1 MYIARHSEKTVEY
14 MSERFP
20 VVLVTGPRQVGKT
33 TMLMKIAE
41 EGRGYVTLDDP
52 NARSLAIN
60 DPGLFLQRYEP
71 PIIIDEIQYAPNL
84 MQYIKLYVDEN
95 KKMGDIWMTGSQMFH
110 LMKNVS
116 ESLAG
121 RVGII
126 KMQGFSGAE
135 LDAYDNE
142 AFLMD
147 PEKLI
152 GKIKERTPK
161 SLKEVYKRIYMGQ
174 MPGVYS
180 RNISPDIFYGAYI
193 NTYIQRDIK
202 ELTQVADE
210 MLFLRFLTACAAR
223 TSQML
228 NLADIARDIGVSAP
242 TAKQWLSILITSG
255 IVTLVEPFFN
265 NRMKRIIKSPNL
277 YFMDT
282 GLCAYL
288 TKWNNPES
296 LETGSMS
303 GAFFETFVVS
313 EIIKSYQNLG
323 LQPPICYYRDK
334 DKREID
340 LIIEQ
345 NNTLYPIEIKKSA
358 SPKKEATKHFQVLE
372 KSGMNIGTGAVICM
386 ARDLLPLNKENWL
399 VPVWLL

>member
-1 MYIARHSEKTVEY
+1 MYIARNCEKTVKY

-41 EGRGYVTLDDP
+41 KGRGYVTLDDP
-52 NARSLAIN
+52 NARNLAIN
-60 DPGLFLQRYEP
+60 EPGLFLQRYEP

-121 RVGII
+121 RVGIL

-135 LDAYDNE
+135 LDGYDNE

-147 PEKLI
+147 SGKLI
-152 GKIKERTPK
+152 AKVKERTPK

-180 RNISPDIFYGAYI
+180 RDISPDIFYGAYI

-202 ELTQVADE
+202 DLTQVADE
-210 MLFLRFLTACAAR
+210 MLFLQFLTACAAR

-228 NLADIARDIGVSAP
+228 NLADIARDIGISAP

-255 IVTLVEPFFN
+255 VVILLEPYFN

-303 GAFFETFVVS
+303 GAFFETFVVG
-313 EIIKSYQNLG
+313 EVIKSYQNLG
-323 LQPPICYYRDK
+323 LQAPICYYRDK

-345 NNTLYPIEIKKSA
+345 NNILYPIKIKKSS
-358 SPKKEATKHFQVLE
+358 SPKKDAIRHFHVLD
-372 KSGMNIGTGAVICM
+372 KSGVNVGVGAVICM
-386 ARDLLPLNKENWL
+386 ARDLLPLDKDNWL
-399 VPVWLL
+399 VPVWLI

>member
-1 MYIARHSEKTVEY
+1 MYIVRNCEKTVIY

-41 EGRGYVTLDDP
+41 KTRNYVTLDDP
-52 NARSLAIN
+52 NARNMAIN
-60 DPGLFLQRYEP
+60 EPGLFLQRYEP
-71 PIIIDEIQYAPNL
+71 PVIIDEIQYAPNL

-121 RVGII
+121 RVGILR
-126 KMQGFSGAE
+126 MQGFSGAE
-135 LDAYDNE
+135 LDGYDNE
-142 AFLMD
+142 AFIMD
-147 PEKLI
+147 SGKLI
-152 GKIKERTPK
+152 AKVKERTPK
-161 SLKEVYKRIYMGQ
+161 SLKEVYKMIYMGQ
-174 MPGVYS
+174 MPGIYS
-180 RNISPDIFYGAYI
+180 RDISPDIFYGAYI

-210 MLFLRFLTACAAR
+210 MLFLQFLTACAAR

-228 NLADIARDIGVSAP
+228 NLADIARDIGISAP

-255 IVTLVEPFFN
+255 IVVLVEPYFN

-296 LETGSMS
+296 LEIGSMS

-313 EIIKSYQNLG
+313 EVIKSYQNLG
-323 LQPPICYYRDK
+323 LQAPICYYRDK

-358 SPKKEATKHFQVLE
+358 SPKKEAIKHFQVLD
-372 KSGMNIGTGAVICM
+372 KADVNVGTGAVICM
-386 ARDLLPLNKENWL
+386 AKDLVPLDKNNWL

>member
-1 MYIARHSEKTVEY
+1 MYIVRNCEKTIEY

-41 EGRGYVTLDDP
+41 KNRNYVTLDDP
-52 NARSLAIN
+52 NARYMAVN
-60 DPGLFLQRYEP
+60 EPGLFLQRYEP
-71 PIIIDEIQYAPNL
+71 PVIIDEIQYAPNL

-116 ESLAG
+116 DSLAG
-121 RVGII
+121 RVGILR
-126 KMQGFSGAE
+126 MQGFSGAE
-135 LDAYDNE
+135 LDGYDNE
-142 AFLMD
+142 AFIMD
-147 PEKLI
+147 SGKLI
-152 GKIKERTPK
+152 AKVKERTPK
-161 SLKEVYKRIYMGQ
+161 SLKEVYKMIYMGQ

-180 RNISPDIFYGAYI
+180 RDISPDIFYGAYI

-210 MLFLRFLTACAAR
+210 MLFLQFLTACAAR

-228 NLADIARDIGVSAP
+228 NLADIARDIGISAP

-255 IVTLVEPFFN
+255 IVILVEPYFN

-313 EIIKSYQNLG
+313 EVIKSYQNLG
-323 LQPPICYYRDK
+323 LQAPISYYRDK

-345 NNTLYPIEIKKSA
+345 NNILFPIEIKKSA
-358 SPKKEATKHFQVLE
+358 SPQKEAIKHFQVLD
-372 KSGMNIGTGAVICM
+372 KSDVNVGTGAVICM
-386 ARDLLPLNKENWL
+386 AKDLVPLDKDNWL

>member
-1 MYIARHSEKTVEY
+1 MYIVRNCEKTVKY

-41 EGRGYVTLDDP
+41 KERGYVTLDDP
-52 NARSLAIN
+52 NARSMAIN
-60 DPGLFLQRYEP
+60 EPGLFLQRYEP

-121 RVGII
+121 RVGIL
-126 KMQGFSGAE
+126 KMQGLSGAE
-135 LDAYDNE
+135 LDGYDNE

-147 PEKLI
+147 SVRLIEKV
-152 GKIKERTPK
+152 KERVPK
-161 SLKEVYKRIYMGQ
+161 SLKEIYKRIYMGQ

-180 RNISPDIFYGAYI
+180 RDISPDIFYGAYI

-210 MLFLRFLTACAAR
+210 MQFLQFLTACAAR

-228 NLADIARDIGVSAP
+228 NIADIARDIGVSAP

-255 IVTLVEPFFN
+255 IVVLIEPYFN
-265 NRMKRIIKSPNL
+265 NRMKRIIKAPNL

-296 LETGSMS
+296 LETGSMN

-313 EIIKSYQNLG
+313 EVIKSYQNLG
-323 LQPPICYYRDK
+323 LQAPICYYRDK

-358 SPKKEATKHFQVLE
+358 SPKKDAIKHFRVLD
-372 KSGMNIGTGAVICM
+372 KSGVNVGTGAVICM
-386 ARDLLPLNKENWL
+386 ARDLVPLDKDNWL